1 MVVRCVGSRWVARG
15 WGIEERGSRG
25 VGWIVFAAGLGWVGA
40 SAGLGRR
47 TLLGGEALFVWEKAV
62 VEGGFEVARLVDG
75 GGSLMSCSVRRK
87 LERVLWPL

>member
-1 MVVRCVGSRWVARG
+1 MVVRCVGSRWVARV

-25 VGWIVFAAGLGWVGA
+25 VGWIVFA
-40 SAGLGRR
+40 AGLGRR